1 MRISDWSSDVCSSD
15 LAQKLDLGFGAQSIR
30 KCVLDQLHAKPPIAG
45 SNGNGGN
52 ALFGPCK
59 VEQAITSITYVGGP
73 AYVEPAAGSAERPI
87 FERIRRELMKGQC
100 QKFCLD
106 GRELGVGSLDGEQ
119 RAVLHDDA
127 EQLVAD

>member
-15 LAQKLDLGFGAQSIR
+15 L
-30 KCVLDQLHAKPPIAG
+30 

-87 FERIRRELMKGQC
+87 FARIRRELMTGQR
-100 QKFCLD
+100 QTFPLD
-106 GRELGVGSLDGEQ
+106 GREIGLGSVGGGGKSGVTGRRLQVRLNPSGSRTITKQ
-119 RAVLHDDA
+119 KIKKITRKNI
-127 EQLVAD
+127 